1 PETAET
7 LAAALKAL
15 AQTGAAAAPIGGGT
29 GLGLGNPPRRYHVAL
44 LTERLSGVIEY
55 NPADLTVTV
64 GAGTRLAELQRELAK
79 EGQMLALNPPDPDR
93 ATIGGILAT
102 NASGPRRLKYGSVRD
117 LVIGMRVAEPS
128 GALTRLGGKV
138 VKNVA

>member
-1 PETAET
+1 SDVCSSD
-7 LAAALKAL
+7 L
-15 AQTGAAAAPIGGGT
+15 
-29 GLGLGNPPRRYHVAL
+29 
-44 LTERLSGVIEY
+44 GVIEY

-102 NASGPRRLKYGSVRD
+102 NASGPRRLKYGSARD

-128 GALTRLGGKV
+128 GALTRSGGKV
-138 VKNVA
+138 VKNVAGYDLNNLYIGSLGTLAVIAEAP